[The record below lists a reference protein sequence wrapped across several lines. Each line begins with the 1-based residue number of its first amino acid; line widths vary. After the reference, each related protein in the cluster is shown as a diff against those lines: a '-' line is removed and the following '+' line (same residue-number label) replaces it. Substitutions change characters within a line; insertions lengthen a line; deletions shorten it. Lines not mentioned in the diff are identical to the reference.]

1 MSKPIVVQKYGGSS
15 VSSIEGIEQ
24 VARRILDTANS
35 GYKVV
40 AVVSAMG
47 NTTNALLSLAKQLSD
62 NPPKRELD
70 LLVSVGERVSMSLVA
85 MALEKMGGRAKSF
98 TGSQSGII
106 TTSEHG
112 NSDIVEVRPHRI
124 QRALEEGYIAIVAGF
139 QGMSLNRE
147 VTTLGRGGS
156 DTTAVALSAALEA
169 EFCEIC
175 SDVSGVYSTDPRVVP
190 QAVLLE
196 SIGLHRAIAMAKSGA
211 KVLQVEAL
219 EWCQKAGI
227 TLVANA
233 TRNPTGQGTHLQA
246 RPTRPTDRPIV
257 AFDTQLIAIP
267 NPSVEQW
274 LETQQATRYQGMI
287 DDVNTLI
294 VDTRNLHFD
303 WSQWSHEPVAT
314 VTVLGGWN
322 PTLLS
327 EWLKNPEVRHWWR
340 DAEGLTFLLEPEHVS
355 RWVSDVHAT
364 LYPESQASSVDGD

>member
-1 MSKPIVVQKYGGSS
+1 MSEQMPIVVQKYGGSS

-24 VARRILDTANS
+24 VARRILDTAHN

-47 NTTNALLSLAKQLSD
+47 NTTNELLSLAKQLSD
-62 NPPKRELD
+62 SPPKRELD

-106 TTSEHG
+106 TTNEHG

-124 QRALEEGYIAIVAGF
+124 QKALTEGYIAIVAGF

-156 DTTAVALSAALEA
+156 DTTAVALAASLGA

-190 QAVLLE
+190 EAVLLE
-196 SIGLHRAIAMAKSGA
+196 SVGLQRAIAMAKNGA

-219 EWCQKAGI
+219 QWCQKAGI

-233 TRNPTGQGTHLQA
+233 TRNPTGQGTHLEA
-246 RPTRPTDRPIV
+246 RTTKSTDQPIV
-257 AFDTQLIAIP
+257 AFDRHLIAIQ

-274 LETQQATRYQGMI
+274 IETQQSTRYQGMI
-287 DDVNTLI
+287 SDVNTLI
-294 VDTRNLHFD
+294 VDTRNLHLD
-303 WSQWSHEPVAT
+303 WADWTHEPIAT
-314 VTVLGGWN
+314 VTVLGGWD
-322 PTLLS
+322 PELLCQ
-327 EWLKNPEVRHWWR
+327 WLRKPELRHWWR
-340 DAEGLTFLLEPEHVS
+340 DAEGVTFVLAPEHVS
-355 RWVSDVHAT
+355 QWVSEIHAT
-364 LYPESQASSVDGD
+364 LYPESQDSNR